1 MDDQDRVARRQRY
14 RSPSMRDLSASA
26 TQLKSP
32 PPQVPPK
39 PSRIPQSSNSTLPR
53 RRVTSHDGFSVNDD
67 STLTSR
73 PLFRRLRAAES
84 LTAINNAGAMTSS
97 TELLQPLTSPATPL
111 LDNTTKRQDLRQSNS
126 ASMTSLNILKENEDS
141 VASALRDDVTP
152 HRPKFGRPMQNRLR
166 YSSSSVV
173 DINFDDVTRDDSATN
188 VDRSAEAKRIIQRS
202 VDSARG
208 KRESTGKPNQFEDT
222 PRGNRLQTTAHVP
235 WNGTAKS
242 ADSGSSSG
250 GGMMYAQL
258 VQSPLQQTT
267 AALARAAAQSQA
279 QNNQAPSSGRKA
291 FAAPR
296 QEAQTE
302 LAGDFKQIPRHKPP
316 AAVGFV
322 SVREKL
328 RRFESEAASQA
339 AAAPTRTAAAAAA
352 TAHEKPLSETRRKP
366 APVVPAKPCLKKINS
381 RLKHEQLAQQAEFE
395 EAVQS
400 GSATQAPGFAN
411 TRATQRFV
419 ETNVRNR
426 DVNTFN
432 SNVNQAQEVKVTNVN
447 SIASNLR
454 RNDLNKD
461 TSRECVIPTS
471 EPNVEGQMFEPFG
484 QYDVDVEEEVEEE
497 EEEYEEQEG
506 DEYEEDGEFEDESRV
521 SSRAMEVGDLLSL
534 IDIVIEDYDD
544 LKAKMEENRNDQG
557 QGDNSTTTLIDGPI
571 KMRERKLEVTSQSD
585 FNSPKVNQNKQDMNS
600 NNIQANTS
608 RRYMPR
614 FQNVVFG
621 DHSRSI

>member
-1 MDDQDRVARRQRY
+1 
-14 RSPSMRDLSASA
+14 
-26 TQLKSP
+26 
-32 PPQVPPK
+32 
-39 PSRIPQSSNSTLPR
+39 
-53 RRVTSHDGFSVNDD
+53 
-67 STLTSR
+67 
-73 PLFRRLRAAES
+73 
-84 LTAINNAGAMTSS
+84 
-97 TELLQPLTSPATPL
+97 
-111 LDNTTKRQDLRQSNS
+111 
-126 ASMTSLNILKENEDS
+126 MTSLNIWKENEEGDDP
-141 VASALRDDVTP
+141 ALSSDVTP

-173 DINFDDVTRDDSATN
+173 DINFDDVTRDASATN
-188 VDRSAEAKRIIQRS
+188 VHRSAEAKRIIQRS

-208 KRESTGKPNQFEDT
+208 KRESTGKMKPNQFEDT
-222 PRGNRLQTTAHVP
+222 PTGNRLQTTAHVP

-242 ADSGSSSG
+242 ADSDRSGVSSG

-267 AALARAAAQSQA
+267 AALSRAAAQSQA
-279 QNNQAPSSGRKA
+279 QNNQASSSGRKQ

-296 QEAQTE
+296 QETQTE
-302 LAGDFKQIPRHKPP
+302 LAGDFKQIPRKKPP

-352 TAHEKPLSETRRKP
+352 TAQEKPLSETRRRP

-381 RLKHEQLAQQAEFE
+381 RLKQEQLAQQAEFE
-395 EAVQS
+395 EAAQS
-400 GSATQAPGFAN
+400 GSATQAPGFTN

-419 ETNVRNR
+419 ETDFRNR

-484 QYDVDVEEEVEEE
+484 QYDVDVEEEEGA
-497 EEEYEEQEG
+497 EYEEE
-506 DEYEEDGEFEDESRV
+506 GEFEDESRV

-544 LKAKMEENRNDQG
+544 LKARMEENRNDQG
-557 QGDNSTTTLIDGPI
+557 QGDSSTTSLIDEPI
-571 KMRERKLEVTSQSD
+571 KMRERKLCVII
-585 FNSPKVNQNKQDMNS
+585 V
-600 NNIQANTS
+600 
-608 RRYMPR
+608 
-614 FQNVVFG
+614 
-621 DHSRSI
+621 